1 MKTSSKALA
10 DRELASAKGFLLLS
24 ASQVSSQVLPNET
37 CFTDEDPEDQKTL
50 CYCPRGDKVSP
61 QEI

>member
-10 DRELASAKGFLLLS
+10 DRELAFAKGCLLLS

-37 CFTDEDPEDQKTL
+37 CFMDEDPKDQKPFAT
-50 CYCPRGDKVSP
+50 VSAVTKSVYRK
-61 QEI
+61 